1 MDLKRVDR
9 VFRILPK
16 EEKYYE
22 LFDVLVGAVVE
33 GCELLEAYFA
43 REGGEAPSV
52 EALKAIERRGDETT
66 REIMARLQKSFVTP
80 IDRDDMH
87 ALATALDDILDAA
100 YASASFAEDS
110 ALGAPDEHLVAL
122 SRTLLACVRE
132 IYDAV
137 EHLNDR
143 DGIGDH
149 CAAVHRLETEAD
161 ERYRAAVRDLFAGSP
176 DPLRVIRLKE
186 LYERIEEAVDRS
198 EDVANILETI
208 VIKNS

>member
-1 MDLKRVDR
+1 MDLKRVDK

-33 GCELLEAYFA
+33 GCELLEAYF
-43 REGGEAPSV
+43 GDSSGDTPSV
-52 EALKAIERRGDETT
+52 EALKAVEHRGDETT
-66 REIMARLQKSFVTP
+66 HEIMTSLQKSFVTP
-80 IDRDDMH
+80 IDREDIFE
-87 ALATALDDILDAA
+87 LATALDDILDGA
-100 YASASFAEDS
+100 YAAASFAEMTGLASSNDHLR
-110 ALGAPDEHLVAL
+110 ALCHSL
-122 SRTLLACVRE
+122 STCARE

-143 DGIGDH
+143 NGIGEH
-149 CAAVHRLETEAD
+149 CAAVHRLESEAD
-161 ERYRAAVRDLFAGSP
+161 EQYKVAMRALFAGSP
-176 DPLRVIRLKE
+176 DPLQIIRLKE
-186 LYERIEEAVDRS
+186 LYERIEGAIDRC

>member
-1 MDLKRVDR
+1 MDLKRVDK

-33 GCELLEAYFA
+33 GCELLEAFF
-43 REGGEAPSV
+43 RDGSGEAPSV

-80 IDRDDMH
+80 IDREDID
-87 ALATALDDILDAA
+87 ALAKALDDILDAA
-100 YASASFAEDS
+100 YAAASFAEVTG
-110 ALGAPDEHLVAL
+110 LGATNEHLQAL
-122 SRTLLACVRE
+122 CRSLLTCVRE

-137 EHLNDR
+137 EHLNDQN
-143 DGIGDH
+143 GIGEH
-149 CAAVHRLETEAD
+149 CATVHRVESEAD
-161 ERYRAAVRDLFAGSP
+161 EQFKAAMRDLFAGSP

-186 LYERIEEAVDRS
+186 LYERIEGAIDRS

>member
-1 MDLKRVDR
+1 MDLKRVDK

-33 GCELLEAYFA
+33 GCELLEAFFG
-43 REGGEAPSV
+43 GGEDAPSV
-52 EALKAIERRGDETT
+52 EALKAIEHRGDATT
-66 REIMARLQKSFVTP
+66 REILARLQKSFVTP
-80 IDRDDMH
+80 IDREDIDE
-87 ALATALDDILDAA
+87 LATSLDDILDGA
-100 YASASFAEDS
+100 YAAASFVEMT
-110 ALGAPDEHLVAL
+110 GAPVSNEHVRAL
-122 SRTLLACVRE
+122 CHSLSTCVRE

-143 DGIGDH
+143 NGIGEH
-149 CAAVHRLETEAD
+149 CQTVHRLETEAD
-161 ERYRAAVRDLFAGSP
+161 EQFKAAMRALFAGSP
-176 DPLRVIRLKE
+176 DPLQVIRLKE
-186 LYERIEEAVDRS
+186 IYERIEGAIDRC